1 MKLDWRIEWPQWAVI
16 AAMFAAAALFW
27 SSSPAQFPVHWNAYG
42 AVDRYG
48 GRFEGVLMLPLAA
61 LGTYFLLVLL
71 PLVDPG
77 RANYDQ
83 FAHAYAALRLA
94 LILFLGVTWAAM
106 QAVARGYQIG
116 MAELPNL
123 AVGAILLV
131 TGNLLAK
138 VRPNWFIGIRTP
150 WTLSSKTAWDRTHRL
165 GGWLFVVAGILVLAD
180 VLVPVPYRAI
190 PLVALPAGAA
200 LVAIVYSYFAW
211 RTAPDKVPPA
221 GTMPV

>member
-1 MKLDWRIEWPQWAVI
+1 MKLDWRIEWLQWAII
-16 AAMFAAAALFW
+16 AAMFAAAAALW

-48 GRFEGVLMLPLAA
+48 GRFESLLMLPLIAFSVY
-61 LGTYFLLVLL
+61 LLLVLI
-71 PLVDPG
+71 PIIDPG

-94 LILFLGVTWAAM
+94 LVLFLGVTWAAI

-123 AVGAILLV
+123 AVGAILIV

-150 WTLSSKTAWDRTHRL
+150 WTLSSKTAWDRTHRF
-165 GGWLFVVAGILVLAD
+165 GAWLFAIAGILVLAD
-180 VLVPVPYRAI
+180 VFVPPPYRTI
-190 PLVALPAGAA
+190 PLVVLPAGAA
-200 LVAIVYSYFAW
+200 LAATVYSYIVW
-211 RTAPDKVPPA
+211 RTAPDKIPPA
-221 GTMPV
+221 GTMPT